1 MGFFRRNTVPKESK
15 MDFVF
20 RVPARTLDDFA
31 GYDSLKEE
39 GRKRMM
45 QATQNYFLEGTEAYI
60 RMLLEGVTGVGK
72 SYFASCLAGEA
83 TRMITLNKKLQER
96 LAEELSETTRPEIEK
111 SFKID
116 INNPKYKG
124 PFGTIWGTAWYLWD
138 KFKNPTTPTFIEQV
152 SKDFRTVIQTYKI
165 MLPND
170 TSVPEEEKTKFNQK
184 VDESY
189 SKKLKALVRKNILLT
204 IFSDSEQEEKR
215 KQRAKE
221 GIERIKNLDSSLD
234 DAEKRTKLIEEL
246 EGFLE
251 LDDTEKVTGRK
262 KAKDSAFE
270 ELIMERYG
278 KLEEALQSEILAEYS
293 KNLKNSIVKTLLEVN
308 PESEEGQILLERFTS
323 KSISELTEILGET
336 KPREVIKAKRKAW
349 FDIIGPPQTT
359 KDMVAYLEVNGSDFA
374 KFYVGVGA
382 HNVEN
387 MFKEVRQKLKEYAAV
402 VLNIEELDAVGSN
415 RLFSSGNDE
424 RRATLNKL
432 LQEISGPNSDE
443 LNKGLILVASTNLAQ
458 LLDPAILR
466 SGRLGR
472 PIPVRVPNEYD
483 LNEIIKYYFTQLKL
497 DTDVDLDLL
506 AVDLY
511 GATGADIKE
520 LKNESEIVTKMQK
533 KTTVSEKDIRS
544 ALYRVMFGIPN
555 DLKYTKRDKEQL
567 AYHEAGHAL
576 AIELKDRHKEVAEL
590 VLDSYGGAAGFVRDR
605 LRKDRPKMQSRRDI
619 MDRLMVWYGGVIAE
633 EVIYGEDDSSCIS
646 GTSDIFNATEMV
658 KRYIRAGMVGS
669 TYLHLGAGE
678 PDEEILTKKAKEI
691 VDKAV
696 EETRSFI
703 EENKAYLTALKEIG
717 GVKPRLTG
725 EEVKAI
731 CRLDKDAVEKV
742 TEAIV
747 KKGCSDEGKYF
758 NLINGIITPEEY

>member
-1 MGFFRRNTVPKESK
+1 MGLFKRNTIPQESK

-39 GRKRMM
+39 GRKRML
-45 QATQNYFLEGTEAYI
+45 QATQNYFLEGTESYI
-60 RMLLEGVTGVGK
+60 RMLLEGVAGVGK

-83 TRMITLNKKLQER
+83 TRMITLNKKVQQR
-96 LAEELSETTRPEIEK
+96 LAAELSETVREEIEQ

-116 INNPKYKG
+116 VKNPKYRG
-124 PFGTIWGTAWYLWD
+124 PFGSIWGTAWYLWD
-138 KFKNPTTPTFIEQV
+138 KFTDRTTPALIEHTLE
-152 SKDFRTVIQTYKI
+152 DFKTVLQAYKI
-165 MLPND
+165 KLLND
-170 TSVPEEEKTKFNQK
+170 GPVPEEERTKFNQK

-189 SKKLKALVRKNILLT
+189 SKKLKALVKKKILLT
-204 IFSDSEQEEKR
+204 IFSNSKEEKKR

-221 GIERIKNLDSSLD
+221 GIERIKNLESSLG
-234 DAEKRTKLIEEL
+234 DAEKRTQLIEEL
-246 EGFLE
+246 EDFLE
-251 LDDTEKVTGRK
+251 MEYTEKITGRK

-270 ELIMERYG
+270 ELIMEKYS
-278 KLEEALQSEILAEYS
+278 KLEDAIQLELLAEYS
-293 KNLKNSIVKTLLEVN
+293 KNLKNSIVKTLLEVE
-308 PESEEGQILLERFTS
+308 PESEEGQRLLKRFAS
-323 KSISELTEILGET
+323 KSISELTETLGET
-336 KPREVIKAKRKAW
+336 KPIEVIRAKRKAW
-349 FDIIGPPQTT
+349 YDIVGPPKTA
-359 KDMVAYLEVNGSDFA
+359 KEMVAYLEVNGSDFA

-382 HNVEN
+382 HNVGN
-387 MFKEVRQKLKEYAAV
+387 MFKEVRQKLQEFAAV
-402 VLNIEELDAVGSN
+402 VLNIEELDAIGSN

-466 SGRLGR
+466 SGRFGI

-483 LNEIIKYYFTQLKL
+483 LDEIIKYYFTQLKL

-506 AVDLY
+506 GVDLY

-520 LKNESEIVTKMQK
+520 LKNEADIVTKMQK

-555 DLKYTKRDKEQL
+555 DPKFTKEDKEQL

-576 AIELKDRHKEVAEL
+576 AIEMKDRHKEVAEL
-590 VLDSYGGAAGFVRDR
+590 VLDSYGGAAAFVRDR

-633 EVIYGEDDSSCIS
+633 EVIYGKDDSSCNS

-658 KRYIRAGMVGS
+658 KRLIRAGMVGA
-669 TYLHLGAGE
+669 TYLHLGTGD
-678 PDEEILTKKAKEI
+678 PDEKILTEKAKEI
-691 VDKAV
+691 VDKV
-696 EETRSFI
+696 VDETRNFM

-717 GVKPRLTG
+717 GIKQRLSG

-731 CRLDKDAVEKV
+731 CRLGKDAIEKV
-742 TEAIV
+742 TETIV